1 MLYRSIYI
9 GNPAYLKLKD
19 QQMKIIC
26 PETKVEKGSIPVE
39 DLGLLMLD
47 HFQITISHQLIQ
59 KLMGNNVVVIS
70 CDVHHLPHGIMLPLY
85 GHSEYSERIKY
96 QLEASEPL
104 KKNLWKQVVE
114 SKINNQ
120 SEVLK
125 RLGNYYEPM
134 LEYKEQVKSGDTT
147 NMEGIAAQH
156 YWKYL
161 IAPDFLRE
169 RFGDSPNQ
177 FFNFGYAVLRSIVA
191 RAIVE
196 TGLLPVLGIFH
207 KNKYNPYC
215 LADDLM
221 EPYRPF
227 VDFLVME
234 WLRNHPESEELTKEF
249 KAFMLNIAIL
259 DVRVENKLRP
269 LIVAVKASVVS
280 VYKCY
285 TGEKRQIAVPEFY
298 EV

>member
-1 MLYRSIYI
+1 MVTRSIYI
-9 GNPAYLKLKD
+9 GSPAYLKLKD
-19 QQMKIIC
+19 EQMYIMEPSSNEMKG
-26 PETKVEKGSIPVE
+26 KVSVE

-59 KLMGNNVVVIS
+59 KMMGNNVVVVS
-70 CDVHHLPHGIMLPLY
+70 CDAHHLPHGIMLPLY
-85 GHSEYSERIKY
+85 GHTEHSDRIKD
-96 QLEASEPL
+96 QLQASEPL
-104 KKNLWKQVVE
+104 KKQLWKQTVE
-114 SKINNQ
+114 CKIENQ
-120 SEVLK
+120 KEVLR

-134 LEYKEQVKSGDTT
+134 MNYQNNVKSGDST

-161 IAPDFLRE
+161 ISLDFLRQ
-169 RFGDSPNQ
+169 RFGESPNQ

-191 RAIVE
+191 RSIVE

-227 VDFLVME
+227 VDWLVMD
-234 WLRNHPESEELTKEF
+234 WLTKNPEIEELTKEF
-249 KAFMLNIAIL
+249 KAHLLQVATR
-259 DVRVENKLRP
+259 DVWIDGKKRP
-269 LIVAVKASVVS
+269 LLVAVKTTVISL
-280 VYKCY
+280 YKCY
-285 TGEKRQIAVPEFY
+285 IAEKRLISYPELI
-298 EV
+298 

>member
-1 MLYRSIYI
+1 MITRSIYI
-9 GNPAYLKLKD
+9 GSPAYLKLKD
-19 QQMKIIC
+19 EQMYIMEPSSNEMKG
-26 PETKVEKGSIPVE
+26 KVSVE

-59 KLMGNNVVVIS
+59 KMMGNNVVVVS
-70 CDVHHLPHGIMLPLY
+70 CDAHHLPHGIMLPLY
-85 GHSEYSERIKY
+85 GHTEHSDRIKD
-96 QLEASEPL
+96 QLQASEPL
-104 KKNLWKQVVE
+104 KKQLWKQTVE
-114 SKINNQ
+114 CKIENQ
-120 SEVLK
+120 KEVLR

-134 LEYKEQVKSGDTT
+134 MNYQNNVKSGDST

-161 IAPDFLRE
+161 ISLDFLRQ
-169 RFGDSPNQ
+169 RFGESPNQ

-191 RAIVE
+191 RSIVE

-227 VDFLVME
+227 VDWLVMD
-234 WLRNHPESEELTKEF
+234 WLTKNPEIEELTKEF
-249 KAFMLNIAIL
+249 KAHLLQVATR
-259 DVRVENKLRP
+259 DVWIDGKKRP
-269 LIVAVKASVVS
+269 LLVAVKTTVISL
-280 VYKCY
+280 YKCY
-285 TGEKRQIAVPEFY
+285 IAEKRLISYPELI
-298 EV
+298 

>member
-1 MLYRSIYI
+1 MITRSIYI

-19 QQMKIIC
+19 EQMYILD
-26 PETKVEKGSIPVE
+26 PSTKDLKGKIPVE

-59 KLMGNNVVVIS
+59 KMMGNNVVVIS
-70 CDVHHLPHGIMLPLY
+70 CDAHHLPHGIMLPIY
-85 GHSEYSERIKY
+85 GHTEHSDRVKD

-104 KKNLWKQVVE
+104 KKQLWKQTVE
-114 SKINNQ
+114 CKIENQ
-120 SEVLK
+120 KEVLR

-134 LEYKEQVKSGDTT
+134 TEYHRNVKSGDST

-161 IAPDFLRE
+161 ISLDFLRA

-177 FFNFGYAVLRSIVA
+177 FFNFGYSVLRSIVA

-207 KNKYNPYC
+207 KNKYNAYC

-221 EPYRPF
+221 EPFRPF
-227 VDFLVME
+227 VDLLVMQ
-234 WLRNHPESEELTKEF
+234 WLERKPETEELDKEF
-249 KAFMLNIAIL
+249 KAHILKIATV
-259 DVRVENKLRP
+259 DVGIDGKTRP
-269 LIVAVKASVVS
+269 LLIAVKMTASS
-280 VYKCY
+280 LYKCY
-285 TGEKRQIAVPEFY
+285 TGEKRLISYPELL
-298 EV
+298 

>member
-1 MLYRSIYI
+1 MITRSIYI

-19 QQMKIIC
+19 EQMYILC
-26 PETKVEKGSIPVE
+26 PETKELKGKVPVE

-59 KLMGNNVVVIS
+59 KMMGNNVVVVS
-70 CDVHHLPHGIMLPLY
+70 CDGHHLPHGMMLPLY
-85 GHSEYSERIKY
+85 GHTEHSDRVKD

-104 KKNLWKQVVE
+104 KKQLWKQTVE
-114 SKINNQ
+114 CKIENQ
-120 SEVLK
+120 KEVLK

-134 LEYKEQVKSGDTT
+134 TDYQNNVKSGDIT

-156 YWKYL
+156 YWKNL
-161 IAPDFLRE
+161 IGTGFLRE

-177 FFNFGYAVLRSIVA
+177 FFNFGYSVLRSMVA

-196 TGLLPVLGIFH
+196 TGLLPVMGIFH

-227 VDFLVME
+227 VDLLVMQ
-234 WLRNHPESEELTKEF
+234 WLKVNPEAEELTKEF
-249 KAFMLNIAIL
+249 KAYLLQIATK
-259 DVRVENKLRP
+259 DVKIDGKTRP
-269 LIVAVKASVVS
+269 LLVAVKITVS
-280 VYKCY
+280 SLYKCY
-285 TGEKRQIAVPEFY
+285 TGEKRLIAYPELI
-298 EV
+298 

>member
-1 MLYRSIYI
+1 MITRSIYI

-19 QQMKIIC
+19 EQMRILC
-26 PETKVEKGSIPVE
+26 PETKTERGRVSVE

-59 KLMGNNVVVIS
+59 KMMGNNVVIIS
-70 CDVHHLPHGIMLPLY
+70 CDAHHLPHGIMLPIH
-85 GHSEYSERIKY
+85 GHTEHSARIKD
-96 QLEASEPL
+96 QMEASEPL
-104 KKNLWKQVVE
+104 KKQLWKQTVE
-114 SKINNQ
+114 CKIENQ
-120 SEVLK
+120 KEVLK
-125 RLGNYYEPM
+125 LLGNYFEPM
-134 LEYKEQVKSGDTT
+134 DRYQADVKSGDTT

-161 IAPDFLRE
+161 ISLDFLRE

-207 KNKYNPYC
+207 KNKYNAYC

-227 VDFLVME
+227 VDLLVMQ
-234 WLRNHPESEELTKEF
+234 WLEKNPQTEELDKDF
-249 KAFMLNIAIL
+249 KAHILQIATK
-259 DVRVENKLRP
+259 DVKIDGLWRP
-269 LIVAVKASVVS
+269 LLIAVKTTAVS
-280 VYKCY
+280 LYKCY
-285 TGEKRQIAVPEFY
+285 AGEKRQISYPELI
-298 EV
+298 

>member
-1 MLYRSIYI
+1 MITRSIYI

-19 QQMKIIC
+19 EQMYIMEPSTNEMKG
-26 PETKVEKGSIPVE
+26 KVPVE

-59 KLMGNNVVVIS
+59 KMMGNNVVVVS
-70 CDVHHLPHGIMLPLY
+70 CDAHHLPHGMMLPLH
-85 GHSEYSERIKY
+85 GHTEHSDRIKD
-96 QLEASEPL
+96 QMEATEPL
-104 KKNLWKQVVE
+104 KKQLWKQTIE
-114 SKINNQ
+114 CKIENQ
-120 SEVLK
+120 KQVLIT
-125 RLGNYYEPM
+125 LGNYHEPM
-134 LEYKEQVKSGDTT
+134 IEYQNNVKSGDIT
-147 NMEGIAAQH
+147 NMEGVAAQH

-161 IAPDFLRE
+161 ISLDFLRQ

-207 KNKYNPYC
+207 KNKYNAYC

-227 VDFLVME
+227 VDLLVMK
-234 WLRNHPESEELTKEF
+234 WLEIYPETEELTKEF
-249 KAFMLNIAIL
+249 KAHILHIATK
-259 DVRVENKLRP
+259 DVIIDDKKRP
-269 LIVAVKASVVS
+269 LMVAVKTTATSL
-280 VYKCY
+280 YKCY
-285 TGEKRQIAVPEFY
+285 TGEKRLISYPGFT
-298 EV
+298 

>member
-1 MLYRSIYI
+1 MVTRSIYI
-9 GNPAYLKLKD
+9 GSPAYLKLKD
-19 QQMKIIC
+19 EQMYIMEPSSNEMKG
-26 PETKVEKGSIPVE
+26 KVSVE

-59 KLMGNNVVVIS
+59 KMMGNNVVVVS
-70 CDVHHLPHGIMLPLY
+70 CDAHHLPHGIMLPLY
-85 GHSEYSERIKY
+85 GHTEHSDRIKD
-96 QLEASEPL
+96 QLQASEPL
-104 KKNLWKQVVE
+104 KKQLWKQTVE
-114 SKINNQ
+114 CKIENQ
-120 SEVLK
+120 KEVLR

-134 LEYKEQVKSGDTT
+134 MNYQNNVKSGDST

-161 IAPDFLRE
+161 ISLDFLRQ
-169 RFGDSPNQ
+169 RFGESPNQ

-191 RAIVE
+191 RSIVE

-227 VDFLVME
+227 VDWLVMD
-234 WLRNHPESEELTKEF
+234 WLTKNPEIEELTKEF
-249 KAFMLNIAIL
+249 KAHLLQVATK
-259 DVRVENKLRP
+259 DVWIDGKKRP
-269 LIVAVKASVVS
+269 LLVAVKTTASS
-280 VYKCY
+280 LYKCY
-285 TGEKRQIAVPEFY
+285 KGEKRLISYPEL
-298 EV
+298 V

>member
-1 MLYRSIYI
+1 MITRSIYI
-9 GNPAYLKLKD
+9 GSPAYLKLKD
-19 QQMKIIC
+19 EQMYIMEPSSNQMKG
-26 PETKVEKGSIPVE
+26 KVSVE

-59 KLMGNNVVVIS
+59 KMMGNNVVVVS
-70 CDVHHLPHGIMLPLY
+70 CDAHHLPHGIMLPLY
-85 GHSEYSERIKY
+85 GHTEHSDRIKD
-96 QLEASEPL
+96 QLQASEPL
-104 KKNLWKQVVE
+104 KKQLWKQTVE
-114 SKINNQ
+114 CKIENQ
-120 SEVLK
+120 KEVLR

-134 LEYKEQVKSGDTT
+134 MNYQNTVKSGDST

-161 IAPDFLRE
+161 ISLDFLRQ
-169 RFGDSPNQ
+169 RFGESPNQ

-191 RAIVE
+191 RSIVE

-227 VDFLVME
+227 VDWLVMD
-234 WLRNHPESEELTKEF
+234 WLTKNPEIEELTKEF
-249 KAFMLNIAIL
+249 KAHLLQVATK
-259 DVRVENKLRP
+259 DVWIDGKKRP
-269 LIVAVKASVVS
+269 LLVAVKTTVISL
-280 VYKCY
+280 YKCY
-285 TGEKRQIAVPEFY
+285 ITEKRLISYPEL
-298 EV
+298 V

>member
-1 MLYRSIYI
+1 MITRSIYI

-19 QQMKIIC
+19 EQMYIMEPFSNEMKG
-26 PETKVEKGSIPVE
+26 KVPVE

-59 KLMGNNVVVIS
+59 KMMGNNVVVVS
-70 CDVHHLPHGIMLPLY
+70 CDSYHLPHGIMLPFY
-85 GHSEYSERIKY
+85 GHTEHSDRVKD

-104 KKNLWKQVVE
+104 KKQLWKQTIE
-114 SKINNQ
+114 CKIENQ
-120 SEVLK
+120 KEVLR
-125 RLGNYYEPM
+125 RLGNYFEPM
-134 LEYKEQVKSGDTT
+134 LDYQSNVKTGDIT

-161 IAPDFLRE
+161 ISLDFLRQ

-191 RAIVE
+191 RSIVE

-227 VDFLVME
+227 VDLLVMD
-234 WLRNHPESEELTKEF
+234 WLTKNQNIEELTKEF
-249 KAFMLNIAIL
+249 KAHILQIATK
-259 DVRVENKLRP
+259 DVLIDGKTRP
-269 LIVAVKASVVS
+269 LLVAVKTTATSL
-280 VYKCY
+280 YKCY
-285 TGEKRQIAVPEFY
+285 TGEKRLISYPEFK
-298 EV
+298 

>member
-1 MLYRSIYI
+1 MITRSIYI

-19 QQMKIIC
+19 EQMYIMEPSTNEMKG
-26 PETKVEKGSIPVE
+26 KVPVE

-59 KLMGNNVVVIS
+59 KMMGNNVVVIS
-70 CDVHHLPHGIMLPLY
+70 CDAHHLPHGIMLPLY
-85 GHSEYSERIKY
+85 GHTQHSDRVKD
-96 QLEASEPL
+96 QLQATEPL
-104 KKNLWKQVVE
+104 KKQLWKQTIE
-114 SKINNQ
+114 AKIENQ
-120 SEVLK
+120 KQVLK
-125 RLGNYYEPM
+125 RLGNFYEPM
-134 LEYKEQVKSGDTT
+134 DFYLQNIKSGDST

-161 IAPDFLRE
+161 ISLDFLRE

-177 FFNFGYAVLRSIVA
+177 FFNFGYSVLRSIVA

-227 VDFLVME
+227 VDTLVMN
-234 WLRNHPESEELTKEF
+234 WLAKNPETEELTKEF
-249 KAFMLNIAIL
+249 KAHLLQIATK
-259 DVRVENKLRP
+259 DVQIDGKTRP
-269 LIVAVKASVVS
+269 LLIAVKTTVS
-280 VYKCY
+280 SLYKCY
-285 TGEKRQIAVPEFY
+285 NGEKRQISFPAFL
-298 EV
+298 

>member
-1 MLYRSIYI
+1 MITRSIYI
-9 GNPAYLKLKD
+9 GSPAYLKLKD
-19 QQMKIIC
+19 EQMYIMEPSSNEMKG
-26 PETKVEKGSIPVE
+26 KVSVE

-59 KLMGNNVVVIS
+59 KMMGNNVVVVS
-70 CDVHHLPHGIMLPLY
+70 CDAHHLPHGIMLPLY
-85 GHSEYSERIKY
+85 GHTEHSDRIKD
-96 QLEASEPL
+96 QLQASEPL
-104 KKNLWKQVVE
+104 KKQLWKQTVE
-114 SKINNQ
+114 CKIENQ
-120 SEVLK
+120 KEVLR

-134 LEYKEQVKSGDTT
+134 MNYQNNVKSGDST

-161 IAPDFLRE
+161 ISLDFLRQ
-169 RFGDSPNQ
+169 RFGESPNQ

-191 RAIVE
+191 RSIVE

-227 VDFLVME
+227 VDWLVMD
-234 WLRNHPESEELTKEF
+234 WLTKNPEIEELTKEF
-249 KAFMLNIAIL
+249 KAHLLQVATK
-259 DVRVENKLRP
+259 DVWIDGKKRP
-269 LIVAVKASVVS
+269 LLVAVKTTVISL
-280 VYKCY
+280 YKCY
-285 TGEKRQIAVPEFY
+285 IAEKRLISYPELI
-298 EV
+298 

>member
-1 MLYRSIYI
+1 MITRSIYI

-19 QQMKIIC
+19 NQMYILS
-26 PETKVEKGSIPVE
+26 PETNEMKGKVPVE

-59 KLMGNNVVVIS
+59 KMMGNNVVVVS
-70 CDVHHLPHGIMLPLY
+70 CDSHHLPHGIMLPLY
-85 GHSEYSERIKY
+85 GHTQHSDRVKD

-104 KKNLWKQVVE
+104 KKQLWKQTIE
-114 SKINNQ
+114 CKIQNQ
-120 SEVLK
+120 MEVLK
-125 RLGNYYEPM
+125 QLGNYFEPM
-134 LEYKEQVKSGDTT
+134 QNYQTNVKSGDIT

-161 IAPDFLRE
+161 ISLDFLRQ
-169 RFGDSPNQ
+169 RFGESPNQ

-227 VDFLVME
+227 VDILVMD
-234 WLRNHPESEELTKEF
+234 WLEKNPETEELTKEF
-249 KAFMLNIAIL
+249 KAHLLQIATK
-259 DVRVENKLRP
+259 DVKIDGKTRP
-269 LIVAVKASVVS
+269 LLIAVKTTATSL
-280 VYKCY
+280 YKCY
-285 TGEKRQIAVPEFY
+285 TGEKRQISYPEFI
-298 EV
+298 

>member
-1 MLYRSIYI
+1 MITRSIYI

-19 QQMKIIC
+19 EQMYIMEPESGQMKG
-26 PETKVEKGSIPVE
+26 KVPVE

-59 KLMGNNVVVIS
+59 KMMGNNVVVVS
-70 CDVHHLPHGIMLPLY
+70 CDAHHLPHGIMLPLH
-85 GHSEYSERIKY
+85 GHTVHSDRIKD

-104 KKNLWKQVVE
+104 KKQLWKQTVE
-114 SKINNQ
+114 CKIENQ
-120 SEVLK
+120 KEVLR

-134 LEYKEQVKSGDTT
+134 TAYQNNVKSGDST

-161 IAPDFLRE
+161 ISLDFLRQ

-196 TGLLPVLGIFH
+196 AGLLPVLGIFH

-227 VDFLVME
+227 VDWLVMD
-234 WLRNHPESEELTKEF
+234 WLTNNPNSEELSKEF
-249 KAFMLNIAIL
+249 KAHLLNIATK
-259 DVRVENKLRP
+259 DVKVDGLTRP
-269 LIVAVKASVVS
+269 VLVAVKTTASS
-280 VYKCY
+280 LYKCY
-285 TGEKRQIAVPEFY
+285 TGEKRLISYPQLI
-298 EV
+298 

>member
-1 MLYRSIYI
+1 MITRSIYI
-9 GNPAYLKLKD
+9 GSPAYLKLKD
-19 QQMKIIC
+19 EQMYIMEPSSNEMKG
-26 PETKVEKGSIPVE
+26 KVSVE

-59 KLMGNNVVVIS
+59 KMMGNNVVVVS
-70 CDVHHLPHGIMLPLY
+70 CDAHHLPHGIMLPLY
-85 GHSEYSERIKY
+85 GHTEHSDRIKD
-96 QLEASEPL
+96 QLQASEPL
-104 KKNLWKQVVE
+104 KKQLWKQTVE
-114 SKINNQ
+114 CKIENQ
-120 SEVLK
+120 KEVLR

-134 LEYKEQVKSGDTT
+134 MNYQNNVKSGDST

-161 IAPDFLRE
+161 ISLDFLRQ
-169 RFGDSPNQ
+169 RFGESPNQ

-191 RAIVE
+191 RSIVE

-227 VDFLVME
+227 VDWLVMD
-234 WLRNHPESEELTKEF
+234 WLTKNPEIEELTKEF
-249 KAFMLNIAIL
+249 KAHLLQVATR
-259 DVRVENKLRP
+259 DVLIDGKKRP
-269 LIVAVKASVVS
+269 LLVAVKTTVISL
-280 VYKCY
+280 YKCY
-285 TGEKRQIAVPEFY
+285 IAEKRLISYPELI
-298 EV
+298 

>member
-1 MLYRSIYI
+1 MITRSIYI

-19 QQMKIIC
+19 EQMYIMEPESGQMKG
-26 PETKVEKGSIPVE
+26 KVPVE

-59 KLMGNNVVVIS
+59 KMMGNNVVVIS
-70 CDVHHLPHGIMLPLY
+70 CDAHHLPHGIMLPMY
-85 GHSEYSERIKY
+85 GHTEHSDRVKD
-96 QLEASEPL
+96 QLEATEPL
-104 KKNLWKQVVE
+104 KKQLWKQTVE
-114 SKINNQ
+114 CKIENQ
-120 SEVLK
+120 KEVLLK
-125 RLGNYYEPM
+125 LGNYHEPM
-134 LEYKEQVKSGDTT
+134 LDYKNNVKSGDSS

-161 IAPDFLRE
+161 ISLDFLRQ

-227 VDFLVME
+227 VDVLVMQ
-234 WLRNHPESEELTKEF
+234 WLNTFPETEELTKEF
-249 KAFMLNIAIL
+249 KAHILQIATK
-259 DVRVENKLRP
+259 DVLIDGLKRP
-269 LIVAVKASVVS
+269 LLIAVKTTASS
-280 VYKCY
+280 LYKCY
-285 TGEKRQIAVPEFY
+285 TGEKRLISYPTLL
-298 EV
+298 

>member
-1 MLYRSIYI
+1 MITRSIYI
-9 GNPAYLKLKD
+9 GTPSYLKLKD
-19 QQMKIIC
+19 EQMYIME
-26 PETKVEKGSIPVE
+26 PSTNVMKGRVSVE

-59 KLMGNNVVVIS
+59 KMMGNNVVVVS
-70 CDVHHLPHGIMLPLY
+70 CDAHHLPHGIMLPLY
-85 GHSEYSERIKY
+85 GHTEHSDRIKD
-96 QLEASEPL
+96 QLQASEPL
-104 KKNLWKQVVE
+104 KKQLWKQTVE
-114 SKINNQ
+114 CKIENQ
-120 SEVLK
+120 KEVLR

-134 LEYKEQVKSGDTT
+134 MNYQNNVKSGDST

-161 IAPDFLRE
+161 ISLDFLRQ
-169 RFGDSPNQ
+169 RFGESPNQ

-191 RAIVE
+191 RSIVE

-227 VDFLVME
+227 VDWLVMD
-234 WLRNHPESEELTKEF
+234 WLTKNPEIEELTKEF
-249 KAFMLNIAIL
+249 KAHLLQVATK
-259 DVRVENKLRP
+259 DVWIDGKKRP
-269 LIVAVKASVVS
+269 LLVAVKTTVISL
-280 VYKCY
+280 YKCY
-285 TGEKRQIAVPEFY
+285 ITEKRLISYPELI
-298 EV
+298 